1 MECPVCR
8 AAAKNASPPTYNGLV
23 VDCRGC
29 GIYRVTKGAL
39 DKLLD
44 LRTETRLAALKA
56 AKELVSAKVVPTIT
70 SGLV

>member
-44 LRTETRLAALKA
+44 LRIETRLAALGGRRHRGI
-56 AKELVSAKVVPTIT
+56 LRTDGR
-70 SGLV
+70 SGNL